1 MEKQKVNT
9 NIKPQADPDEINLLE
24 YFYVLVKNKW
34 LIIGLTL
41 LGFIGG
47 YIAALMK
54 GPVYFA
60 DAVIAP
66 KEAESV
72 QTPNLSGLGMF
83 GGMVASQLNI
93 GGNASLDK
101 IDLILNSR
109 KFNTEIVTEKKLA
122 PIVFSEYW
130 DSSNNNWIQG
140 FEEPKPISTGG
151 YIKGEF
157 LKKEINKNNTMTISI
172 EHEDSLVTFKL
183 LSTYLEYLDE
193 FIRTNVQDDAKE
205 NRDYLENQLQEV
217 IDPLLRTKI
226 QELIAKEVEKMMVVS
241 KEAFQIV
248 DDVFVYKSF
257 KEKKLFPL
265 VFAFGLF
272 FLSVLFVVFRH
283 ALFSAEKNE
292 DDKNL
297 IEKIKK
303 EIFRIK

>member
-1 MEKQKVNT
+1 MEEPNNSTQQQK
-9 NIKPQADPDEINLLE
+9 NIDPDEINLLE

-34 LIIGLTL
+34 LIIGLTI

-47 YIAALMK
+47 RVAARLK
-54 GPVYFA
+54 GPVCIA

-66 KEAESV
+66 KETESV

-101 IDLILNSR
+101 IELLLDSR
-109 KFNTEIVTEKKLA
+109 KFNAELVEKMDLLPVLYYDFWDTVNNKW
-122 PIVFSEYW
+122 VNEYKP
-130 DSSNNNWIQG
+130 
-140 FEEPKPISTGG
+140 PKFLSAGG
-151 YIKGEF
+151 YAKSF
-157 LKKEINKNNTMTISI
+157 LEKEIKKNGTMNIKV
-172 EHEDSLVTFKL
+172 EHEDSLTTFKI
-183 LSTYLEYLDE
+183 LSAYLEHLDIY
-193 FIRTNVQDDAKE
+193 IRTNVQENAKE
-205 NRDYLENQLQEV
+205 NRDYLENQLLGV
-217 IDPLLRTKI
+217 TDPLLRAKM

-248 DDVFVYKSF
+248 DDVYVYKTF

-272 FLSVLFVVFRH
+272 FLSVLFVVFKH

-292 DDKNL
+292 EDKNL

-303 EIFRIK
+303 EFFRIK